1 MRPVG
6 DRGSGTVLVLI
17 CSLVLGLAGAVSVLL
32 AQATLT
38 RHRAAAAADL
48 AALAGADRALQG
60 SPRACAHAGAVAAA
74 GGAILIRCRLDG
86 LVVAVTVAVPA
97 PGVLR
102 PFGPATARARAGP
115 S

>member
-1 MRPVG
+1 MRPSG
-6 DRGSGTVLVLI
+6 DRGAGTVLVLV
-17 CSLVLGLAGAVSVLL
+17 CSLVLGLAGSVSVLL

-48 AALAGADRALQG
+48 AALAAADRALEGQG
-60 SPRACAHAGAVAAA
+60 PACARAAVIAAA
-74 GGAILIRCRLDG
+74 GGARLAGCRLAG
-86 LVVAVTVAVPA
+86 LVVDVTVAVPA

-115 S
+115 P